1 MEATMKRA
9 WVAAAMVAG
18 LLFVGA
24 HTVSAGQSHTAPVLT
39 YQVHA
44 GETLW
49 SIAEHVAPSKDQRDV
64 VYQIIAANHL
74 GSPTIVPGQTLHI
87 PSQ

>member
-1 MEATMKRA
+1 MEAEMKRA

-24 HTVSAGQSHTAPVLT
+24 HTVSAGQSHPAPVLT
-39 YQVHA
+39 YQVRA

-49 SIAEHVAPSKDQRDV
+49 SIAKHVAPGKDQREV
-64 VYQIIAANHL
+64 VYQILAANHL
-74 GSPTIVPGQTLHI
+74 ASPAIVPGQTLHI
-87 PSQ
+87 PAQ